1 MAFTRY
7 NYDSLRTQ
15 KKLQQST
22 GTCRY
27 MLNVPGPFSE
37 HCYMQ
42 DPQIRI
48 QKFGAN
54 LMNVKDGHP
63 IDIDSDLK
71 GVGRKLKA
79 GGMLNTECSYK
90 HNELQV
96 RPMHFETCTAPVT
109 DQSRVT
115 HPARNYKSLEQN
127 RRDYPLFDPQENTC
141 LHFQNNLSTRLLE
154 RDNYVPKL
162 PCL

>member
-1 MAFTRY
+1 MI
-7 NYDSLRTQ
+7 DLRTQ

-79 GGMLNTECSYK
+79 GGMLSYIKVYK
-90 HNELQV
+90 HNE
-96 RPMHFETCTAPVT
+96 PGKIKNFE
-109 DQSRVT
+109 
-115 HPARNYKSLEQN
+115 RNNVKTNLELHI
-127 RRDYPLFDPQENTC
+127 RQEII
-141 LHFQNNLSTRLLE
+141 NL
-154 RDNYVPKL
+154 
-162 PCL
+162 

>member
-1 MAFTRY
+1 MSFTRY

-27 MLNVPGPFSE
+27 MLNVPGPFTE

-54 LMNVKDGHP
+54 LMKVKDGHP

-71 GVGRKLKA
+71 GVGKKLK
-79 GGMLNTECSYK
+79 GGGLLNTSSYK
-90 HNELQV
+90 YNSPQTRSL
-96 RPMHFETCTAPVT
+96 HFDTCTAPVT
-109 DQSRVT
+109 DQTRVT
-115 HPARNYKSLEQN
+115 HPAKNYKSLEQT
-127 RRDYPLFDPQENTC
+127 RRDYPLFNPQENTC
-141 LHFQNNLSTRLLE
+141 FHFQNNLNTRLLE
-154 RDNYVPKL
+154 RDSYVPKL

>member
-54 LMNVKDGHP
+54 LMTVRDGHP

-71 GVGRKLKA
+71 GVGKKLKA
-79 GGMLNTECSYK
+79 GGPLKSIPAGNKGLPSLPTA
-90 HNELQV
+90 V
-96 RPMHFETCTAPVT
+96 RNKMGFKKKGGKVQKRAGGGMALRGFGVT
-109 DQSRVT
+109 R
-115 HPARNYKSLEQN
+115 K
-127 RRDYPLFDPQENTC
+127 
-141 LHFQNNLSTRLLE
+141 
-154 RDNYVPKL
+154 K
-162 PCL
+162 